1 MKKTDIAMIILI
13 ASISVIAAY
22 FTVSSI
28 PLFQDVNKPVNVKVA
43 TPIVETV
50 EKPDTDLFNDE
61 AINPTVEVIIG
72 DDAAEAAAQGSQTP
86 ASEAP

>member
-22 FTVSSI
+22 FTASSL
-28 PLFQDVNKPVNVKVA
+28 PLFQDVNKPVKVKVA
-43 TPIVETV
+43 TPISEEV
-50 EKPDTDLFNDE
+50 EKPDPDLFNSD

-72 DDAAEAAAQGSQTP
+72 DDAAEAATQESQTP
-86 ASEAP
+86 PSEAP